1 MRGKFGLLLTLFAVV
16 SLPFASAVPSGLT
29 YLDSTWSSLEGD
41 GGELIAINPNG
52 TILAS
57 YHGKDIIFFNAT
69 TLERVGSISFD
80 EDISAMKFNPNGSL
94 LAVNKRSTVHLK
106 ESIRLIDINEMQVLE
121 SSVQADDSFRNIA
134 WSVDGTILAAQG
146 YDGDVEQYR
155 IPSLT
160 LKNTLQEVHVVDVT
174 CIDYRLDGQYIL
186 TGDEAGRWAVW
197 DLQGQR
203 QGLS

>member
-1 MRGKFGLLLTLFAVV
+1 M
-16 SLPFASAVPSGLT
+16 
-29 YLDSTWSSLEGD
+29 
-41 GGELIAINPNG
+41 NPNG

-69 TLERVGSISFD
+69 TLERVGRLVL
-80 EDISAMKFNPNGSL
+80 MKTFSNEFNPNGSL

-155 IPSLT
+155 ILAT
-160 LKNTLQEVHVVDVT
+160 
-174 CIDYRLDGQYIL
+174 
-186 TGDEAGRWAVW
+186 
-197 DLQGQR
+197 
-203 QGLS
+203 